1 MYRFTNDYSEGA
13 HPSVLNALT
22 ETNLE
27 GNFGYGCDPHCAHA
41 ADLIREKIGR
51 PDADVHFFVGGT
63 QTNATCI
70 CAFLR
75 PHEAAIAAHSG
86 HICVHETGAVE
97 ATGHKCIAM
106 PAAPGGKLTPELV
119 RQAVAAHP
127 DEHMVKPRLV
137 YVSNTTEVGGVYTTA
152 ELEALRAVC
161 DELGLLLYLDGAR
174 LASAL
179 ACGGASFED
188 LGRLCDAFYIGGTK
202 NGAIFGEAVCIMNP
216 ALKPDF
222 RYILK
227 QHGGMLA
234 KGWLLGVQFEQ
245 LMRSGLYEELGEHST
260 RMAQQLAE
268 GLKGLGVEF
277 LFESPSNQIF
287 PILPDEVLAKLEG
300 AFHWEVNAT
309 LEGGRSCIRLVCGWA
324 TQQAAVTAF
333 LLAVEQ
339 ALKDCPAC
347 V

>member
-13 HPSVLNALT
+13 HPSILEAMT
-22 ETNLE
+22 ATNLE
-27 GNFGYGCDPHCAHA
+27 GNFGYGCDPHCEHA
-41 ADLIREKIGR
+41 AALIRQKIGR

-63 QTNATCI
+63 QTNAACI

-309 LEGGRSCIRLVCGWA
+309 LEGGRSCIRLVCSWA

-347 V
+347 M

>member
-13 HPSVLNALT
+13 HPSILEAMT
-22 ETNLE
+22 ATNLE
-27 GNFGYGCDPHCAHA
+27 GNFGYGCDPHCEHA
-41 ADLIREKIGR
+41 AALIRQKIGR
-51 PDADVHFFVGGT
+51 PDAAVHFFVGGT

>member
-27 GNFGYGCDPHCAHA
+27 GNFGYGRDPHCAYA
-41 ADLIREKIGR
+41 ADLIREKIAR

-137 YVSNTTEVGGVYTTA
+137 YVSNTTEVGGVYTTE
-152 ELEALRAVC
+152 ELKALRAVC

-179 ACGGASFED
+179 ACGGASLED
-188 LGRLCDAFYIGGTK
+188 LGALCDAFYIGGTK
-202 NGAIFGEAVCIMNP
+202 NGALFGEAVCIMNP

-245 LMRSGLYEELGEHST
+245 LMQNGLFEQLGEHST
-260 RMAQQLAE
+260 RLARQLTE
-268 GLKGLGVEF
+268 GLKDLGVEF
-277 LFESPSNQIF
+277 MFESPSNQIF
-287 PILPDEVLAKLEG
+287 PILPDEVLKKLEG
-300 AFHWEVNAT
+300 AFHWEVNAE
-309 LEGGRSCIRLVCGWA
+309 LEGGRSCVRLVCSWA
-324 TQQAAVTAF
+324 TEEAAVTAF
-333 LLAVEQ
+333 LLAVEG

-347 V
+347 M

>member
-13 HPSVLNALT
+13 HPSILEAMT
-22 ETNLE
+22 ATNLE
-27 GNFGYGCDPHCAHA
+27 GNFGYGCDPHCEHA
-41 ADLIREKIGR
+41 AALIRQKIGR

-347 V
+347 L

>member
-13 HPSVLNALT
+13 HPSILEAMT
-22 ETNLE
+22 ATNLE
-27 GNFGYGCDPHCAHA
+27 GNFGYGCDPHCEHA
-41 ADLIREKIGR
+41 AALIRQKIGR

-63 QTNATCI
+63 QANATCI

-106 PAAPGGKLTPELV
+106 PAAPGGKLTPDLV

>member
-13 HPSVLNALT
+13 HPSILEAMT
-22 ETNLE
+22 ATNLE
-27 GNFGYGCDPHCAHA
+27 GNFGYGCDPHCEHA
-41 ADLIREKIGR
+41 AALIRQKIAR

-188 LGRLCDAFYIGGTK
+188 LGALCDAFYIGGTK

-277 LFESPSNQIF
+277 LFESPSNQIL

-309 LEGGRSCIRLVCGWA
+309 LEGGRSCIRLVCSWA

-347 V
+347 M

>member
-13 HPSVLNALT
+13 HPSILEAMT
-22 ETNLE
+22 ATNLE
-27 GNFGYGCDPHCAHA
+27 GNFGYGCDPHCEHA
-41 ADLIREKIGR
+41 AALIRQKIGR

-287 PILPDEVLAKLEG
+287 PILPDEVLEKLEG

-309 LEGGRSCIRLVCGWA
+309 LEGGRSCIRLVCSWA

-333 LLAVEQ
+333 LLAVEG

-347 V
+347 M

>member
-13 HPSVLNALT
+13 HPSILEAMT
-22 ETNLE
+22 ATNLE
-27 GNFGYGCDPHCAHA
+27 GNFGYGCDPHCEHA
-41 ADLIREKIGR
+41 AALIRQKIGR

-309 LEGGRSCIRLVCGWA
+309 LEGGRSCIRLVCSWA
-324 TQQAAVTAF
+324 TQQATVTAF
-333 LLAVEQ
+333 LLAVEG

-347 V
+347 M

>member
-13 HPSVLNALT
+13 HPSILEAMT
-22 ETNLE
+22 ATNLE
-27 GNFGYGCDPHCAHA
+27 GNFGYGCDPHCEHA
-41 ADLIREKIGR
+41 AALIRQKIAR

-309 LEGGRSCIRLVCGWA
+309 LEGGRSCIRLVCSWA

-333 LLAVEQ
+333 LLAVEG

>member
-13 HPSVLNALT
+13 HPSILEAMT
-22 ETNLE
+22 ATNLE
-27 GNFGYGCDPHCAHA
+27 GNFGYGCDPHCEHA
-41 ADLIREKIGR
+41 AALIRQKIGR

-287 PILPDEVLAKLEG
+287 PILPDKVLAKLEG

-309 LEGGRSCIRLVCGWA
+309 LEGGRSCIRLVCSWA

>member
-13 HPSVLNALT
+13 HPSILEAMT
-22 ETNLE
+22 ATNLE
-27 GNFGYGCDPHCAHA
+27 GNFGYGCDPHCEHA
-41 ADLIREKIGR
+41 AALIRQKIGR

-245 LMRSGLYEELGEHST
+245 LMAGGLYEELGAHST
-260 RMAQQLAE
+260 RMARQLAE

-309 LEGGRSCIRLVCGWA
+309 LEGGRSCIRLVCSWA

-347 V
+347 M

>member
-13 HPSVLNALT
+13 HPFILEAMT
-22 ETNLE
+22 ATNLE
-27 GNFGYGCDPHCAHA
+27 GNFGYGCDPHCEHA
-41 ADLIREKIGR
+41 AALIRQKIGR

-309 LEGGRSCIRLVCGWA
+309 LEGGRSCIRLVCSWA

-347 V
+347 M

>member
-13 HPSVLNALT
+13 HPSILEAMT
-22 ETNLE
+22 ATNLE
-27 GNFGYGCDPHCAHA
+27 GNFGYGCDPHCEHA
-41 ADLIREKIGR
+41 AALIRQKIGR

-137 YVSNTTEVGGVYTTA
+137 YVSNTTEVGGVYTSA

-277 LFESPSNQIF
+277 LFENPSNQIF

-309 LEGGRSCIRLVCGWA
+309 LEGGRSCIRLVCSWA

>member
-13 HPSVLNALT
+13 HPSILEAMAA
-22 ETNLE
+22 TNLE
-27 GNFGYGCDPHCAHA
+27 GNFGYGCDPHCENA
-41 ADLIREKIGR
+41 AALIRKKIAR

-137 YVSNTTEVGGVYTTA
+137 YVSNTTEVGGVYTTE
-152 ELEALRAVC
+152 ELKALRAVC

-179 ACGGASFED
+179 ACGGASLED
-188 LGRLCDAFYIGGTK
+188 LGALCDAFYIGGTK
-202 NGAIFGEAVCIMNP
+202 NGALFGEAVCIMNP

-245 LMRSGLYEELGEHST
+245 LMQNGLFEQLGEHST
-260 RMAQQLAE
+260 RLARQLAE
-268 GLKGLGVEF
+268 GLKDLGVEF
-277 LFESPSNQIF
+277 MFESPSNQIF
-287 PILPDEVLAKLEG
+287 PILPDEVLKKLEG
-300 AFHWEVNAT
+300 AFHWEVNAE
-309 LEGGRSCIRLVCGWA
+309 LEGGRSCVRLVCSWA
-324 TQQAAVTAF
+324 TEEAAVTAF
-333 LLAVEQ
+333 LLAVEG
-339 ALKDCPAC
+339 ALKGCPAC
-347 V
+347 M

>member
-13 HPSVLNALT
+13 HPSILEAMT
-22 ETNLE
+22 ATNLE
-27 GNFGYGCDPHCAHA
+27 GNFGYGCDPHCEHA
-41 ADLIREKIGR
+41 AALIRQKIGR

-137 YVSNTTEVGGVYTTA
+137 YVSNTTEAGGVYTTA
-152 ELEALRAVC
+152 ELKALRAVC

-309 LEGGRSCIRLVCGWA
+309 LEGGRSCIRLVCSWA

-333 LLAVEQ
+333 LLAVEG

-347 V
+347 L

>member
-13 HPSVLNALT
+13 HPSILEAMT
-22 ETNLE
+22 ATNLE
-27 GNFGYGCDPHCAHA
+27 GNFGYGCDPHCEHA
-41 ADLIREKIGR
+41 AALIRQKIGR

-161 DELGLLLYLDGAR
+161 DELGLLLYLDGAPCQR
-174 LASAL
+174 PGLWR
-179 ACGGASFED
+179 G
-188 LGRLCDAFYIGGTK
+188 
-202 NGAIFGEAVCIMNP
+202 
-216 ALKPDF
+216 
-222 RYILK
+222 
-227 QHGGMLA
+227 
-234 KGWLLGVQFEQ
+234 LL
-245 LMRSGLYEELGEHST
+245 
-260 RMAQQLAE
+260 
-268 GLKGLGVEF
+268 
-277 LFESPSNQIF
+277 
-287 PILPDEVLAKLEG
+287 
-300 AFHWEVNAT
+300 
-309 LEGGRSCIRLVCGWA
+309 
-324 TQQAAVTAF
+324 
-333 LLAVEQ
+333 
-339 ALKDCPAC
+339 
-347 V
+347 

>member
-1 MYRFTNDYSEGA
+1 MKRCE
-13 HPSVLNALT
+13 
-22 ETNLE
+22 
-27 GNFGYGCDPHCAHA
+27 HA
-41 ADLIREKIGR
+41 AALIRQKIGR

-119 RQAVAAHP
+119 QQAVAAHP

-309 LEGGRSCIRLVCGWA
+309 LEGGRSCIRLVCSWA

>member
-13 HPSVLNALT
+13 HPSILEAMT
-22 ETNLE
+22 ATNLE
-27 GNFGYGCDPHCAHA
+27 GNFGYGCDPHCEHA
-41 ADLIREKIGR
+41 AALIRQKIGR

-245 LMRSGLYEELGEHST
+245 LMQRGLYEELGEHST

-309 LEGGRSCIRLVCGWA
+309 LEGGRSCIRLVCSWA

-333 LLAVEQ
+333 LLAVER

>member
-1 MYRFTNDYSEGA
+1 M
-13 HPSVLNALT
+13 
-22 ETNLE
+22 
-27 GNFGYGCDPHCAHA
+27 
-41 ADLIREKIGR
+41 
-51 PDADVHFFVGGT
+51 GGT
-63 QTNATCI
+63 QANATCI

-137 YVSNTTEVGGVYTTA
+137 YVSSTTEVGGVYTTA
-152 ELEALRAVC
+152 ELKALRAVC

-309 LEGGRSCIRLVCGWA
+309 LEGSRSCIRLVCSWA

>member
-13 HPSVLNALT
+13 HPSILEAMT
-22 ETNLE
+22 ATNLE
-27 GNFGYGCDPHCAHA
+27 GNFGYGCDPHCEHA
-41 ADLIREKIGR
+41 AALIRQKIGR

-179 ACGGASFED
+179 ACGGASSED

-309 LEGGRSCIRLVCGWA
+309 LEGGRSCIRLVCSWA

-347 V
+347 M

>member
-13 HPSVLNALT
+13 HPSILEAMT
-22 ETNLE
+22 ATNLE
-27 GNFGYGCDPHCAHA
+27 GNFGYGCDPHCEHA
-41 ADLIREKIGR
+41 AALIRQKIGR

-245 LMRSGLYEELGEHST
+245 LMAGGLYEELGEHST
-260 RMAQQLAE
+260 RMARQLAE

-309 LEGGRSCIRLVCGWA
+309 LEGGRSCIRLVCSWA

>member
-13 HPSVLNALT
+13 HPSILEAMT
-22 ETNLE
+22 ATNLE
-27 GNFGYGCDPHCAHA
+27 GNFGYGCDPHCEHA
-41 ADLIREKIGR
+41 AALIRQKIAR

-309 LEGGRSCIRLVCGWA
+309 LEGGRSCIRLVCSWA

-347 V
+347 L

>member
-13 HPSVLNALT
+13 HPSILEAMT
-22 ETNLE
+22 ATNLE
-27 GNFGYGCDPHCAHA
+27 GNFGYGCDPHCEHA
-41 ADLIREKIGR
+41 AALIRQKIGR

-137 YVSNTTEVGGVYTTA
+137 YVSSTTEVGGVYTTA

-309 LEGGRSCIRLVCGWA
+309 LEGGRSCIRLVCSWA

-333 LLAVEQ
+333 LLAVEG

>member
-13 HPSVLNALT
+13 HPSILEAMT
-22 ETNLE
+22 ATNLE
-27 GNFGYGCDPHCAHA
+27 GNFGYGCDPHCEHA
-41 ADLIREKIGR
+41 AALIRQKIGR

-309 LEGGRSCIRLVCGWA
+309 LEGGRSCIRLVCSWA

-333 LLAVEQ
+333 LLAVEM

-347 V
+347 M

>member
-13 HPSVLNALT
+13 HPSILEAMT
-22 ETNLE
+22 ATNLE
-27 GNFGYGCDPHCAHA
+27 GNFGYGCDPHCEHA
-41 ADLIREKIGR
+41 AALIRQKIGR

-137 YVSNTTEVGGVYTTA
+137 YVSNTTEVGSVYTTA

-245 LMRSGLYEELGEHST
+245 LMRSGLYEELGVHST

-309 LEGGRSCIRLVCGWA
+309 LEGGRSCIRLVCSWA

-347 V
+347 M

>member
-13 HPSVLNALT
+13 HPSILEAMT
-22 ETNLE
+22 ATNLE
-27 GNFGYGCDPHCAHA
+27 GNFGYGCDPHCEHA
-41 ADLIREKIGR
+41 AALIRQKIGR

-152 ELEALRAVC
+152 ELEVLRAVC

-309 LEGGRSCIRLVCGWA
+309 LEGGRSCIRLVCSWA

>member
-13 HPSVLNALT
+13 HPSILEAMT
-22 ETNLE
+22 ATNLE
-27 GNFGYGCDPHCAHA
+27 GNFGYGCDPHCEHA
-41 ADLIREKIGR
+41 AALIRQKIAR

-188 LGRLCDAFYIGGTK
+188 LGALCDAFYIGGTK

-245 LMRSGLYEELGEHST
+245 LMAGGLYEELGEHST
-260 RMAQQLAE
+260 RMARQLAE

-300 AFHWEVNAT
+300 AFHWEVKAA
-309 LEGGRSCIRLVCGWA
+309 LEGGRSCIRLVCSWA

-347 V
+347 L

>member
-13 HPSVLNALT
+13 HPSILEAMT
-22 ETNLE
+22 ATNLE
-27 GNFGYGCDPHCAHA
+27 GNLGYGCDPHCEHA
-41 ADLIREKIGR
+41 AALIRQKIGR

-309 LEGGRSCIRLVCGWA
+309 LEGGRSCIRLVCSWA

-333 LLAVEQ
+333 LLAVEG

>member
-13 HPSVLNALT
+13 HPSILEAMT
-22 ETNLE
+22 ATNLE
-27 GNFGYGCDPHCAHA
+27 GNFGYGCDPHCEHA
-41 ADLIREKIGR
+41 AALIRQKIAR

-106 PAAPGGKLTPELV
+106 PAAPGGKLTPDLV

-137 YVSNTTEVGGVYTTA
+137 YVSSTTEAGGVYTTA
-152 ELEALRAVC
+152 ELKALRAVC

-188 LGRLCDAFYIGGTK
+188 LGALCDAFYIGGTK

-309 LEGGRSCIRLVCGWA
+309 LEGGRSCIRLVCSWA

-347 V
+347 M

>member
-13 HPSVLNALT
+13 HPSILEAMT
-22 ETNLE
+22 ATNLE
-27 GNFGYGCDPHCAHA
+27 GNFGYGCDPHCEHA
-41 ADLIREKIGR
+41 AALIRQKIAR

-309 LEGGRSCIRLVCGWA
+309 LEGGRSCIRLVCSWA
-324 TQQAAVTAF
+324 TQQAALTAF
-333 LLAVEQ
+333 LLAVEG

-347 V
+347 M

>member
-13 HPSVLNALT
+13 HPSILEAMT
-22 ETNLE
+22 ATNLE
-27 GNFGYGCDPHCAHA
+27 GNFGYGCDPHCEHA
-41 ADLIREKIGR
+41 AALIRQKIGR

-309 LEGGRSCIRLVCGWA
+309 LEGGRSCIRLVCSWA

-347 V
+347 L

>member
-13 HPSVLNALT
+13 HPSILEAMT
-22 ETNLE
+22 ATNLE
-27 GNFGYGCDPHCAHA
+27 GNFGYGCDPHCEHA
-41 ADLIREKIGR
+41 AALIRQKIGR

-216 ALKPDF
+216 ALKSDF

-309 LEGGRSCIRLVCGWA
+309 LEGGRSCIRLVCSWA

>member
-13 HPSVLNALT
+13 HPSILEAMT
-22 ETNLE
+22 ATNLE
-27 GNFGYGCDPHCAHA
+27 GNFGYGCDPHCEHA
-41 ADLIREKIGR
+41 AALIRQKIGR

-260 RMAQQLAE
+260 RTAQQLAE

-300 AFHWEVNAT
+300 AFHWEVNAS
-309 LEGGRSCIRLVCGWA
+309 LEGGRSCIRLVCSWA

-347 V
+347 M

>member
-13 HPSVLNALT
+13 HPSILEAMT
-22 ETNLE
+22 ATNLE
-27 GNFGYGCDPHCAHA
+27 GNFGYGCDPHCEHA
-41 ADLIREKIGR
+41 AALIRQKIGR

-277 LFESPSNQIF
+277 LFGSPSNQIF

-309 LEGGRSCIRLVCGWA
+309 LEGGRSCIRLVCSWA

-333 LLAVEQ
+333 LLAVEG

>member
-27 GNFGYGCDPHCAHA
+27 GNFGYGRDPHCAYA
-41 ADLIREKIGR
+41 ADLIREKIAR

-137 YVSNTTEVGGVYTTA
+137 YVSNTTETGGVYTTA
-152 ELEALRAVC
+152 ELETLRAVC

-179 ACGGASFED
+179 ACGGASLRA
-188 LGRLCDAFYIGGTK
+188 LGALCDAFYIGGTK
-202 NGAIFGEAVCIMNP
+202 NGALFGEAVCIMNP

-245 LMRSGLYEELGEHST
+245 LMTGGLYEQLGEHST
-260 RMAQQLAE
+260 RLAQQLAQ
-268 GLKGLGVEF
+268 GLKALGVEF
-277 LFESPSNQIF
+277 MFESPSNQIF
-287 PILPDEVLAKLEG
+287 PILPDAVLKKLEG
-300 AFHWEVNAT
+300 SFHWEVNGK
-309 LEGGRSCIRLVCGWA
+309 LEDGRSCIRLVCSWA
-324 TQQAAVTAF
+324 TEEAAVTAF
-333 LLAVEQ
+333 LLAAEQ